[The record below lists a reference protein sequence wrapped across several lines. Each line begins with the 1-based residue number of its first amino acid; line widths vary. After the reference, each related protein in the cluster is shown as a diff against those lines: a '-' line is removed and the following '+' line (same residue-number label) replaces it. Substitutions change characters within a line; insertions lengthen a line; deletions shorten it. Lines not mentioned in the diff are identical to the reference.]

1 MGDRCGWR
9 ARILGTLWL
18 GIEEGLQIG
27 CGQGWPTVTLKDG
40 KQTVGDTGDV
50 KLSLRDDS
58 HLVGTAKMA
67 QIAGVSDQTLY
78 NWEREGKLAEAGIVT
93 RHGNERRWDFER
105 LLAWRDTHKPV
116 DGQIHGGKREN
127 AGRKSGAPVPGRQ
140 ATERRESPA
149 VGKHGPT
156 AGNSAEERK
165 NQPPSPATT
174 SPAVAGRPEYDDDE
188 EDDDGTLFDARE
200 REIADQMEAEL
211 GGDLA
216 GTLTVA
222 RSGKISSS
230 MALTAVKLQEAKRKM
245 IDNRERLGELVDAK
259 QVATVMMQALQKVR
273 EPLDSFPDRVS
284 TELAAKMGLSPAQ
297 MADVRELART
307 EVHRMCALLRDA
319 LTE

>member
-1 MGDRCGWR
+1 MST
-9 ARILGTLWL
+9 A
-18 GIEEGLQIG
+18 
-27 CGQGWPTVTLKDG
+27 KDG
-40 KQTVGDTGDV
+40 QQAIAEHGDV

-78 NWEREGKLAEAGIVT
+78 NWEREGKLVEAGIVT
-93 RHGNERRWDFER
+93 RRSNERRWDFER

-156 AGNSAEERK
+156 AGNSSKAI
-165 NQPPSPATT
+165 PTPSPATT
-174 SPAVAGRPEYDDDE
+174 SPSVAGRTEYDE
-188 EDDDGTLFDARE
+188 EEDDGTLFDARE

-284 TELAAKMGLSPAQ
+284 AELAAKMGLSPAQ